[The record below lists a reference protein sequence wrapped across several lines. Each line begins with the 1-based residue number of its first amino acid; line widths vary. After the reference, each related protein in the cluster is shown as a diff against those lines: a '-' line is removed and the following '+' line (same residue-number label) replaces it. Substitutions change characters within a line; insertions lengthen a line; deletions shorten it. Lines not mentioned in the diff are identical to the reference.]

1 MKRSNRS
8 RFNTKQILAVVCAII
23 AVIAFAFFEKNEP
36 VTDSELNGE
45 LKMYTIDVGQG
56 DSSLLISPNG
66 STMLVDAG
74 DSDAFEAIDSLLTE
88 LEISDID
95 VLVATH
101 AHSDHIGSMR
111 NVVEKYSI
119 GLFVIPD
126 VEYSSKTYSKLID
139 SIDEH
144 GIKTQYAYSG
154 DSINWDDDCTVNILA
169 PVEGASYSE
178 SDMNEWSIILRVEY
192 GENAIILTGDA
203 ETVSEQISMFS
214 NSEDMFKADV
224 LKVAHH
230 GSSTSSSDAFL
241 DAVDP
246 MFAIISLGEDNKYG
260 HPHKETMQKLSERSI
275 TVYRTD
281 EYGTVLTVLTGDT
294 VNISNVD

>member
-1 MKRSNRS
+1 MKKSAKPKL
-8 RFNTKQILAVVCAII
+8 NTKQIIAVVFALIAI
-23 AVIAFAFFEKNEP
+23 IAFAFIERNEP
-36 VTDSELNGE
+36 ETDYRYNGK

-74 DSDAFEAIDSLLTE
+74 DTDAFDAIDSLLTD
-88 LEISDID
+88 LEITNID

-111 NVVEKYSI
+111 DVVEKYSI

-126 VEYSSKTYSKLID
+126 VEYSSKTYSKLIN
-139 SIDEH
+139 SVDEH

-154 DSINWDDDCTVNILA
+154 DTIKWDDECTVSILA
-169 PVEGASYSE
+169 PVEDASYSE
-178 SDMNEWSIILRVEY
+178 SDMNEWSVILRVEY

-203 ETVSEQISMFS
+203 ETVSEQIAMFS
-214 NSEDMFKADV
+214 NSENLFKADV

-246 MFAIISLGEDNKYG
+246 MYAIISLGKDNKYG
-260 HPHKETMQKLSERSI
+260 HPHGETMQKLSERNI

-281 EYGTVLTVLTGDT
+281 EVGTVLTVLTGDT
-294 VNISNVD
+294 VYISDVN